1 MEPIA
6 GLPNLAGPLGDVTT
20 ARLSLRRFTASD
32 LDGLA
37 SVFAKP
43 EVWRFPYGRGFTRLE
58 TETFLAG
65 QIAHWET
72 CAVGCWLVEERETSR
87 IIGYAGL
94 SVPTFLPEVLP
105 TLEVGWRFDPAV
117 WGRGYATEAA
127 RAALREAFTTL
138 GLDAI
143 CSLPQ
148 VENDAS
154 VRVAERIGMR
164 RESVAT
170 IAANDRRGAVDAAV
184 FVMSRAEWTAS
195 TVSYHHGAPI
205 QRRSDE

>member
-1 MEPIA
+1 MEPID
-6 GLPNLAGPLGDVTT
+6 GLPNLADQLADVTT

-37 SVFAKP
+37 SVFSKP

-65 QIAHWET
+65 QIRHWET
-72 CAVGCWLVEERETSR
+72 CAVGCWLVEERETAR

-105 TLEVGWRFDPAV
+105 TLEVGWRFDPDV

-184 FVMSRAEWTAS
+184 FVMSRAEWNARTAS
-195 TVSYHHGAPI
+195 SHHGRTDPTQI
-205 QRRSDE
+205 G